1 MKRELK
7 KSIIDSL
14 TDQINESKHFYITD
28 ISELDAAAT
37 FALRKA
43 CFEKQ
48 VTLIQVKNTL
58 LRVALE
64 QAEGDFSELADVLK
78 QSSSLMLTEVG
89 NAPAKVIKELSKG
102 KDKPALKAAFVE
114 QAIYLG
120 SEQLDVLCSIKS
132 KEELIGDIISALQA
146 PISNVM
152 SALEADREDTAEV
165 VETPANEE

>member
-14 TDQINESKHFYITD
+14 TEEINGSKHFYITD

-37 FALRKA
+37 HELRKA

-48 VTLIQVKNTL
+48 VKLIQVKNTL
-58 LRVALE
+58 LRIALE
-64 QAEGDFSELADVLK
+64 QAEGDFAELSDVLK
-78 QSSSLMLTEVG
+78 QSSSLMLSEVG

-102 KDKPALKAAFVE
+102 QDKPALKAAFVE
-114 QAIYLG
+114 NAIYLG
-120 SEQLDVLCSIKS
+120 GEQLDVLCNIKS

-146 PISNVM
+146 PINNVM
-152 SALEADREDTAEV
+152 SALEADREDSSEV
-165 VETPANEE
+165 VEASTSEE

>member
-37 FALRKA
+37 YALRKA

-64 QAEGDFSELADVLK
+64 QAEGDFSELSDVLK
-78 QSSSLMLTEVG
+78 QSSSLMLSEVG
-89 NAPAKVIKELSKG
+89 NTPAKVIKELSKG

-114 QAIYLG
+114 NAIYVG
-120 SEQLDVLCSIKS
+120 ANQLDVLCSIKS
-132 KEELIGDIISALQA
+132 KEELIGDIISALQS
-146 PISNVM
+146 PINKVM
-152 SALEADREDTAEV
+152 SALEADRTDVVAE
-165 VETPANEE
+165 TSTIEE